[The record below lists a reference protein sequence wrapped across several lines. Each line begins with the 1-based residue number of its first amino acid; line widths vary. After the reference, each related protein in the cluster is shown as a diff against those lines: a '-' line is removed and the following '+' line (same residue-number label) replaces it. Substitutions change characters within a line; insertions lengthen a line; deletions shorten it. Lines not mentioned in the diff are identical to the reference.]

1 MFMARSRCATR
12 DDTDLVHLYF
22 TDIGRHA
29 LLTKDDEI
37 GLAQRIE
44 AGAEARRQLGGQ
56 EASTPPSRDELSRRA
71 RDGDAARRTFVEAN
85 LRLVVSIAKGYRT
98 SGLSLLDLVQEG
110 NLGLLR
116 AVDKFEWRKGF
127 KFSTYATWW
136 IRQAIQRGISNTART
151 IRLPVCVGD
160 HVVRVRQARAR
171 LEAEL
176 QRSPTRSEVA
186 AELDVPEHELT
197 ALMQHAADPVSLS
210 EPLWDD
216 IDGEL
221 ADIVADRSATSPVD
235 AAAAALLPA
244 EVAKLLAWLTPRERE
259 ILTLRFGLD
268 RGEPRTLDEV
278 GQHFHVSRE
287 RIRQIQ
293 AKAMTKLRHPA
304 FNTALRNRLPE

>member
-1 MFMARSRCATR
+1 MARSRYATR
-12 DDTDLVHLYF
+12 DDADLVRLYF

-56 EASTPPSRDELSRRA
+56 AASTPPGRDELSRRA

-85 LRLVVSIAKGYRT
+85 LRLVVSIAKRYRT

-151 IRLPVCVGD
+151 IRLPVHAGD
-160 HVVRVRQARAR
+160 HVVRVRHVRAR

-197 ALMQHAADPVSLS
+197 ALLQHAAAPVSLS
-210 EPLWDD
+210 EPLSDD

-244 EVAKLLAWLTPRERE
+244 EVAKLLAWLTPRETR
-259 ILTLRFGLD
+259 D
-268 RGEPRTLDEV
+268 P
-278 GQHFHVSRE
+278 
-287 RIRQIQ
+287 
-293 AKAMTKLRHPA
+293 HPA
-304 FNTALRNRLPE
+304 LRARPW

>member
-1 MFMARSRCATR
+1 MATSRHATR
-12 DDTDLVHLYF
+12 DDHDIVDLYL
-22 TDIGRHA
+22 TDIVRHA

-44 AGAEARRQLGGQ
+44 AGAEARRQLDG
-56 EASTPPSRDELSRRA
+56 EAASTPTDRDELTRTV

-85 LRLVVSIAKGYRT
+85 LRLVVTIAKRYLT
-98 SGLSLLDLVQEG
+98 TGLSLLDLVQEG
-110 NLGLLR
+110 NIGLLR

-151 IRLPVCVGD
+151 IRLPVYAGN
-160 HVVRVRQARAR
+160 HVLRVRHARAR

-176 QRSPTRSEVA
+176 QRHPTQSEVA

-197 ALMQHAADPVSLS
+197 ALLQQAAHPLSLS
-210 EPLWDD
+210 EPLSDD
-216 IDGEL
+216 MDGEL

-244 EVAKLLAWLTPRERE
+244 EVARLLAWLKPRERD

-293 AKAMTKLRHPA
+293 AVAMTKLRHPA
-304 FNTALRNRLPE
+304 FDTALPNPRPE